1 MCIRDRLKP
10 INYGEFS
17 SCFEKIKDTLDK
29 KYSVS
34 QEREASYY
42 EKIIRKVD
50 GYLEQHFQEGSLTSA
65 AELIG
70 ISPNYLSKIYKEKKG
85 IGFGE
90 SLNRIRMEKA
100 GEMLIDVYKRQGH
113 IEEVILSLIKI

>member
-1 MCIRDRLKP
+1 MPPTWRRNGD
-10 INYGEFS
+10 
-17 SCFEKIKDTLDK
+17 
-29 KYSVS
+29 
-34 QEREASYY
+34 YY

-100 GEMLIDVYKRQGH
+100 GEMLMDPSYKGYEIAYYIGYDSPKNFTRAFKSYFHVTPRDYRNGVRK
-113 IEEVILSLIKI
+113 EEC